1 MKILKIVAIAMG
13 ACAMFTVTGCK
24 KNTPEAVAIRVM
36 EALRDGKATPEFLKE
51 NCTENAAMLF
61 GLVAVKAGEEMAGA
75 KFSVVETKIDGD
87 KAKVTI
93 KGTGG
98 KSDDKNEDTIDVKK
112 VDGKWKVDIDKE
124 GMMKGSQPTIDIN

>member
-1 MKILKIVAIAMG
+1 MKILKIVAIAMC

-24 KNTPEAVAIRVM
+24 KNTPEAAAIRVL
-36 EALRDGKATPEFLKE
+36 EALRDGKATSEFLKE

-61 GLVAVKAGEEMAGA
+61 GFVGVKASEEMSGT

-87 KAKVTI
+87 KAKVTVKSI
-93 KGTGG
+93 GG
-98 KSDDKNEDTIDVKK
+98 KQDGKDDTFDIKK

-124 GMMKGSQPTIDIN
+124 GMMKGPQPTIDIN